1 MRMLSTPPGRSLVS
15 KTWYMSR
22 ASSGYFW
29 LGTTTTELD
38 RAIAGAKRETK
49 PRRGNSSGQAMPM
62 TPTGS

>member
-1 MRMLSTPPGRSLVS
+1 MLSTPPGRSLVS
-15 KTWYMSR
+15 NTWYMSS
-22 ASSGYFW
+22 ASRGYFW

-38 RAIAGAKRETK
+38 LAIAGAKRETK